1 MIYAVCVAAFL
12 LFLFGPANGPTN
24 QLRAATARY
33 EATRRGSCRA

>member
-1 MIYAVCVAAFL
+1 MLDAERCQRL
-12 LFLFGPANGPTN
+12 PNGPTN